1 MKPLNKHIAEYY
13 QGNKFLGSITH
24 DGEVPQEQVGYYGQR
39 KMTEGEVRLKRVH
52 KASEAN
58 PLTVAAHQLGRKS
71 YGIEIEPRY
80 CAVIIDRMKK
90 LDQTLEVKKNGKP
103 YKTGG

>member
-1 MKPLNKHIAEYY
+1 MNSMNKHIAEYY
-13 QGNKFLGSITH
+13 QGNKYLGSITH

-58 PLTVAAHQLGRKS
+58 PLTVVYYNLQGR
-71 YGIEIEPRY
+71 
-80 CAVIIDRMKK
+80 
-90 LDQTLEVKKNGKP
+90 
-103 YKTGG
+103 